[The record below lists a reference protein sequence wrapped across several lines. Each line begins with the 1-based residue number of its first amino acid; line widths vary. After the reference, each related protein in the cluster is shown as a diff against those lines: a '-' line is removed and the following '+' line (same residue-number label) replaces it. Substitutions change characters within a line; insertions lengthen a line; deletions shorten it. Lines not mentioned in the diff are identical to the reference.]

1 MPVVVRK
8 YARFGKLLVVL
19 GFYDV
24 FSTYKSTAV
33 WEPGEKHDARRREY
47 YRAAGA
53 WRGLTSRSVL
63 HAVLVLAL
71 MRAFKY

>member
-8 YARFGKLLVVL
+8 YARFGELLVVL

-33 WEPGEKHDARRREY
+33 WEPGEKHDARRRE
-47 YRAAGA
+47 
-53 WRGLTSRSVL
+53 
-63 HAVLVLAL
+63 
-71 MRAFKY
+71 